1 MFFGLSKGVRIFRK
15 VKATEGPPRRRS
27 NATPHK
33 EIPNVNAETA
43 EKPRSS
49 SGGIVDKDLILLGH
63 GSGGKLSHQLLSD
76 LVIPALSGIPEAGQ
90 NDAAV
95 LAHNGGRLAFT
106 TDSYVVD
113 PIFFPGG
120 NIGDLAVNGTVND
133 LAMMGA
139 RPLFLSVGLILEEGF
154 SRTDLA
160 AILGS
165 MRTAADCAG
174 VAIVT
179 GDTKVVPRGK
189 ADRIFINTSGV
200 GVLDHD
206 LVITGSGAIPG
217 DAVILS
223 GTIGDHGI
231 AVLAAREGLELES
244 GIRSDSAPLNGLVA
258 ELLAEGDALHV
269 LRDPTRG
276 GVATTLKEIA
286 IQSRV
291 GITIRENSLPLNGA
305 VRGVCAILGLD
316 PLYVANEG
324 KLLAIVAPQA
334 ADRVLARMRAHPFG
348 RNAAL
353 IGEVTEAAAGR
364 VQMETLV
371 GGMRGVEMLAGEQ
384 LPRIC

>member
-1 MFFGLSKGVRIFRK
+1 M
-15 VKATEGPPRRRS
+15 
-27 NATPHK
+27 
-33 EIPNVNAETA
+33 
-43 EKPRSS
+43 
-49 SGGIVDKDLILLGH
+49 DKDLILLGH

-76 LVIPALSGIPEAGQ
+76 LIIPTLSGIAAAGQ

-95 LAHNGGRLAFT
+95 LEHNGQRLAFT

-113 PIFFPGG
+113 PVFFPGG

-139 RPLFLSVGLILEEGF
+139 RPLYMSVGLILEEGF
-154 SRTDLA
+154 SRDELAIILA
-160 AILGS
+160 A
-165 MRTAADCAG
+165 MRSAADKAEI
-174 VAIVT
+174 AIVT

-200 GVLDHD
+200 GVLEHD
-206 LVITGSGAIPG
+206 LAISGAGARPG
-217 DAVILS
+217 DKIIVS

-244 GIRSDSAPLNGLVA
+244 DIRSDCAPLNGLVA
-258 ELLAEGDALHV
+258 ELLKEGEAIHV

-286 IQSRV
+286 LQSQAGV
-291 GITIRENSLPLNGA
+291 TIHERTLPLNRA

-324 KLLAIVAPQA
+324 KLLAVVAPQS
-334 ADRVLARMRAHPFG
+334 ADRVLVRMQNHPFG
-348 RNAAL
+348 SEAAI
-353 IGEVTEAAAGR
+353 IGEVTADVAGR
-364 VQMETLV
+364 VQMETTV